1 MRFTLPL
8 FDRDAMRADALE
20 LLGRVKDADVATEEL
35 RDRIDDYLRWDW
47 LAAFGGRF
55 GELGIGEILAG
66 LLETYDGPIA
76 ERLLGAAEKAI
87 DNAVEWAEE
96 RLQETPAEVK
106 RKAEIDAALYEARA
120 NRMRGLG
127 IHHVGGVPI
136 FGAPE

>member
-55 GELGIGEILAG
+55 GELGIG
-66 LLETYDGPIA
+66 
-76 ERLLGAAEKAI
+76 
-87 DNAVEWAEE
+87 
-96 RLQETPAEVK
+96 
-106 RKAEIDAALYEARA
+106 
-120 NRMRGLG
+120 
-127 IHHVGGVPI
+127 
-136 FGAPE
+136 